1 MSISHETKGSV
12 LNDLGFQSGEAKNL
26 IIRASLMRSIEQYI
40 DQRKLSQSKAAEKF
54 GVSQPRISDLLNG
67 KINRF
72 SIDQLIKMHE
82 RVGINVALIIDD
94 RLVA

>member
-1 MSISHETKGSV
+1 MKISHETKGSV
-12 LNDLGFQSGEAKNL
+12 LNDLGFQPGEAKNL
-26 IIRASLMRSIEQYI
+26 TIRAALMRSIEGYI
-40 DQRKLSQSKAAEKF
+40 NKHKLNQSKAAHAL

-72 SIDQLIKMHE
+72 SIDQLVKMHE
-82 RVGINVALIIDD
+82 RIGISVALIIDD